1 MSLPKAKARM
11 LMRRPDLLI
20 KMRGDAERI
29 FRAAVRSVDPHEAVK
44 RHVNLNGE
52 KLIVGRGG
60 RERIELDLRRFENI
74 YVIGG
79 GKATA
84 PMAKAIEDV
93 LGGRIRRG
101 LINVKY
107 GFTEKLRYTET
118 TEAGHPCRTKWVSK
132 VQKKSSIFS
141 GSQRKR
147 IW

>member
-1 MSLPKAKARM
+1 
-11 LMRRPDLLI
+11 MRRPDLLI

-44 RHVNLNGE
+44 RHVNLHGE
-52 KLIVGRGG
+52 ILIVGRGE

-107 GFTEKLRYTET
+107 GFTEKLRYTEM
-118 TEAGHPCRTKWVSK
+118 TEAGHPLPDEMGVKGTKKILDLLRESK
-132 VQKKSSIFS
+132 EEDLVIYLIS
-141 GSQRKR
+141 
-147 IW
+147 